1 MTENIET
8 LVHQCRKEEAR
19 FRSGQDNSTSACR
32 ELFRLAIVHQSQR
45 AWRAVHEQYH
55 AQLLR
60 WASGHQAAAEDIA
73 QKAWEKFIH
82 NVTPE
87 RFPRFANIG
96 ALMSFLKRC
105 VKSVLIDRA
114 RAEEREQNAL
124 AAWGD
129 LERETMHQNPSSLSG
144 PSYIIDDI
152 VRQQF
157 VEDVYDHL
165 RDEEERLVIFLSFE
179 LGLPP
184 RDIAAHYPE
193 KFPTPK
199 HVSRIKER
207 VIRRLANDPVLRKR
221 YGE

>member
-1 MTENIET
+1 MTEDIEM
-8 LVHQCRKEEAR
+8 LAHQCRKEETR
-19 FRSGQDNSTSACR
+19 FRSGQDNPTSACR
-32 ELFRLAIVHQSQR
+32 ELFRLAIVHQSQP

-82 NVTPE
+82 SVTPE
-87 RFPRFANIG
+87 KFPRFANIG

-114 RAEEREQNAL
+114 RAKEREQVAL
-124 AAWGD
+124 EAWGD
-129 LERETMHQNPSSLSG
+129 REGDAMHQNPSSPSG
-144 PSYIIDDI
+144 IIDDI
-152 VRQQF
+152 VHHQF
-157 VEDVYDHL
+157 AEDVYDRL
-165 RDEEERLVIFLSFE
+165 RDEEERLVIFSSFE

-184 RDIAAHYPE
+184 REIAKRYSE
-193 KFPTPK
+193 QFPTAK

-207 VIRRLANDPVLRKR
+207 VIRRLANDPVLRQR
-221 YGE
+221 YME

>member
-1 MTENIET
+1 MTEDIET
-8 LVHQCRKEEAR
+8 LAHQCRTEESR
-19 FRSGQDNSTSACR
+19 FRLGQDNSTSACR

-82 NVTPE
+82 SVTPE

-114 RAEEREQNAL
+114 RAEERVQNAF
-124 AAWGD
+124 AAWIDIEG
-129 LERETMHQNPSSLSG
+129 ERHQPPSS
-144 PSYIIDDI
+144 SYIIDDI

-157 VEDVYDHL
+157 VEDVYDRL

-184 RDIAAHYPE
+184 RDIAARYPE
-193 KFPTPK
+193 KFPAPK
-199 HVSRIKER
+199 RVSRIKER